1 LPVDLQVHGC
11 LLDYEK
17 TSQFEAA
24 KNRRKK
30 LLRPF
35 PVSERVG
42 LQITLTQSF
51 SFWKARLWRVFFL
64 LRHRISF
71 EQR

>member
-1 LPVDLQVHGC
+1 MGS
-11 LLDYEK
+11 LLGYEK
-17 TSQFEAA
+17 TRQIQAA
-24 KNRRKK
+24 KHHRKK

-42 LQITLTQSF
+42 LQHARSF
-51 SFWKARLWRVFFL
+51 RASVFRRPATRRVFFL

-71 EQR
+71 VDQW